1 MIRLYDTALSAV
13 TPLETREAGK
23 VSMYVCG
30 PTVYGPPHLGHGRF
44 SLVFDILRRYLIWSG
59 NQVSY
64 VSNITDIDDKILQR
78 ANQEGR
84 DWTEVA
90 HEYEQV
96 WYSAMDAL
104 GVLRP
109 DHDPHATQYVEQM
122 VQLIADL
129 IEQDAAYVTPD
140 GVYLSVD
147 RVPGYGLLA
156 RQSLDEMLTGGGDRV
171 ILGEGN
177 KRHSADFVL
186 WKFAKPTEPAWPS
199 PWGSGR
205 PGWHTECVVMSLDLL
220 GDGFDLHGG
229 GMDLAFPHHENERA
243 QAVAIGRPFAGHWM
257 HNGFVEV
264 GGEKM
269 SKSLNNFTTLVD
281 LIASH
286 DPRAYRLV
294 VLGSHYRSP
303 VEVTDS
309 TITAAENALD
319 RLDSLARRVAE
330 VAPAEPEPA
339 AIAAFQQQMDND
351 LDTPATYA
359 QIFGLVTEINRAL
372 DAGDEQ
378 GSAGPLV
385 AAWRQILGA
394 VGLEVF
400 GQAQQAPDEILAL
413 ASQRDQA
420 RAAKEWARADSLRDE
435 IHAAGWVAEDSPTGT
450 QVRQA

>member
-1 MIRLYDTALSAV
+1 M
-13 TPLETREAGK
+13 
-23 VSMYVCG
+23 
-30 PTVYGPPHLGHGRF
+30 
-44 SLVFDILRRYLIWSG
+44 
-59 NQVSY
+59 
-64 VSNITDIDDKILQR
+64 
-78 ANQEGR
+78 
-84 DWTEVA
+84 
-90 HEYEQV
+90 
-96 WYSAMDAL
+96 
-104 GVLRP
+104 
-109 DHDPHATQYVEQM
+109 
-122 VQLIADL
+122 
-129 IEQDAAYVTPD
+129 
-140 GVYLSVD
+140 
-147 RVPGYGLLA
+147 
-156 RQSLDEMLTGGGDRV
+156 
-171 ILGEGN
+171 
-177 KRHSADFVL
+177 
-186 WKFAKPTEPAWPS
+186 
-199 PWGSGR
+199 
-205 PGWHTECVVMSLDLL
+205 
-220 GDGFDLHGG
+220 
-229 GMDLAFPHHENERA
+229 
-243 QAVAIGRPFAGHWM
+243 
-257 HNGFVEV
+257 
-264 GGEKM
+264 
-269 SKSLNNFTTLVD
+269 D

-339 AIAAFQQQMDND
+339 AIAAFQNQMDND

-400 GQAQQAPDEILAL
+400 GQAQQAPAEILAL
-413 ASQRDQA
+413 ASQRDEA
-420 RAAKEWARADSLRDE
+420 RAAKEWALADSLRDE